1 MFSDLSPRGM
11 SAVVLETT
19 PHMFVSQTRGEK
31 LPDKSVSLE
40 DEGRCGV
47 FEMTPQPFL
56 CILLMRMMSADTL
69 SSHRP
74 GDGASLLGVSDP

>member
-1 MFSDLSPRGM
+1 
-11 SAVVLETT
+11 
-19 PHMFVSQTRGEK
+19 MFVSQTRGEK

-74 GDGASLLGVSDP
+74 GDAHHSLELVAPEHI